1 MDTMYV
7 LGSANFIAEFAYE
20 THSHVKVTVHFQFCV
35 DKAEAMILNF
45 Q

>member
-1 MDTMYV
+1 MNATYV
-7 LGSANFIAEFAYE
+7 VRSANITAEFAYE
-20 THSHVKVTVHFQFCV
+20 THGHVKVTVHFQFYV

>member
-1 MDTMYV
+1 MNAMYV
-7 LGSANFIAEFAYE
+7 LSSANIIAEFAYE
-20 THSHVKVTVHFQFCV
+20 THSHAKVTVRFQFCV